1 MGLTPCPS
9 EPKLWNVTTG
19 PQGNSI
25 NRLEKLTVPIRR
37 WNVVFI
43 KPGPYFFILFFFF
56 ITLLAILPT
65 YATYNTN
72 TYTTCITY
80 NTPTYST
87 NNTNTYY
94 ISKLVSGLWLVN
106 LAGRTLMH
114 EPLKFKVFLVPNCC
128 VIYHQIFST
137 YEANNSSKLYDLK
150 TISNWLVLLS
160 AWFRNL
166 KPFLMNGNCSQT
178 RQTHNR
184 DK

>member
-1 MGLTPCPS
+1 MFMQLFTPLT
-9 EPKLWNVTTG
+9 
-19 PQGNSI
+19 
-25 NRLEKLTVPIRR
+25 
-37 WNVVFI
+37 
-43 KPGPYFFILFFFF
+43 ILV
-56 ITLLAILPT
+56 T

-94 ISKLVSGLWLVN
+94 ISKLVSGLGLVN

-137 YEANNSSKLYDLK
+137 YEANNSLKLSFTLDCVLKRVNDLK
-150 TISNWLVLLS
+150 TI
-160 AWFRNL
+160 
-166 KPFLMNGNCSQT
+166 
-178 RQTHNR
+178 
-184 DK
+184 